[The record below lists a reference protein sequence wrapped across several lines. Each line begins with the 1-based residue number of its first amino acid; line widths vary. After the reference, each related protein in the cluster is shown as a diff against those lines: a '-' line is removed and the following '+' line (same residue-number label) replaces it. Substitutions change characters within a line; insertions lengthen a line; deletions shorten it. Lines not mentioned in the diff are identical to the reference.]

1 LIDMIGSDG
10 LAYGDAGVVFMVFG
24 IFLIALALHPFTTY
38 PLSLQLLARWR
49 PRHMRTAPL
58 RQERVALCVCA
69 YNEEEVI
76 RAKVQNMLAMR
87 KAVPGLQILVY
98 VDAASD
104 RTAEILREYADDL
117 CLVVSPARY
126 GKTHGMNMLVG
137 LTDADLVV
145 FSDANVI
152 FAADAIPN
160 LLAPFADSEVGA
172 VCGHLIYSVPGGNAT
187 ARSGS
192 LYWRLEEHIKALECA
207 SGSVMGA
214 DGSIFAIR
222 RILHQAPPADLID
235 DMFVSMSV
243 LCDGRRIVRAVD
255 AQAFEE
261 SVSRP
266 AEEFHRKVRIA
277 CQAFNVHRALRPRL
291 RSLGLIDR
299 YKYVS
304 HKLLRWFVIYLLA
317 VGSCGF
323 LVGLALVGAPG
334 LAIIILLGGSL
345 ALMILMRARYSVI
358 VTIRE
363 ILKAFLATGI
373 GVWRSLRGDRFQ
385 TWSPPT
391 SARSRGFATSSTYNA
406 PDRNHGL
413 TRD

>member
-1 LIDMIGSDG
+1 MTDADG
-10 LAYGDAGVVFMVFG
+10 LAYGNAGVVLMVCG
-24 IFLIALALHPFTTY
+24 IILTALALHPFTTY

-49 PRHMRTAPL
+49 PRAMRTAPL
-58 RQERVALCVCA
+58 THGRVALCVCA
-69 YNEEEVI
+69 YNEEKVI
-76 RAKVQNMLAMR
+76 RAKIENMLAMR
-87 KAVPGLQILVY
+87 DTVPSLQILVY

-117 CLVVSPARY
+117 CLMVSPTRH
-126 GKTHGMNMLVG
+126 GKTHGMNMLVE

-152 FAADAIPN
+152 FASDAVPN
-160 LLAPFADSEVGA
+160 LVAPFADPDVGA
-172 VCGHLIYSVPGGNAT
+172 VCGHLVYSAPGGNAT

-192 LYWRLEEHIKALECA
+192 LYWRLEEHIKALESA

-243 LCDGRRIVRAVD
+243 LCDGKRIVRAVD
-255 AQAFEE
+255 ARAFEE

-266 AEEFHRKVRIA
+266 AEEFRRKVRIA
-277 CQAFNVHRALRPRL
+277 CQAFNVHRAMRPRL
-291 RSLGLIDR
+291 RSLGLTDR

-304 HKLLRWFVIYLLA
+304 HKLLRWLVIYLLA
-317 VGSCGF
+317 VGSCSF
-323 LVGLALVGAPG
+323 LMGLALVGRPG
-334 LAIIILLGGSL
+334 LATTILLGGL
-345 ALMILMRARYSVI
+345 VTLMILMRARHGLLATVWD
-358 VTIRE
+358 VLR
-363 ILKAFLATGI
+363 AFLATGI

-385 TWSPPT
+385 TWSPPA
-391 SARSRGFATSSTYNA
+391 SARSPAFAMSAGHNA
-406 PDRNHGL
+406 PHLDPDAA
-413 TRD
+413 RD